1 MIAYEKM
8 KPYYYENKDVSDAV
22 KLPYRMYVPET
33 YDSNKKYK
41 VLFFMHGMGERG
53 SDNEHLKGEDYHRYL
68 CYVLEDEKLREEF
81 ILVAPQCEK
90 SCCWVNY
97 DAMVSYAH
105 GDEVS
110 ENACSDALALVYDF
124 IENKLA
130 KEYSIDGSRIYMTGL
145 SMGGFATWYTLIN
158 KPNLLAAAVPV
169 CGGPEPQKLHQAKHT
184 PIWAFHSL
192 DDDIVP
198 AICLSRTVEIA
209 EKENFA
215 EFHGTMYEHEGHGS
229 WVRAYLERDV
239 FDWMLSKVNPNPQ
252 IK

>member
-8 KPYYYENKDVSDAV
+8 KPYYYENKDVSDTV
-22 KLPYRMYVPET
+22 KLPYRMYVPES
-33 YDSNKKYK
+33 YDPNKKYK

-90 SCCWVNY
+90 SCCWINY

-130 KEYSIDGSRIYMTGL
+130 KEFSIDGSRIYMTGL

-169 CGGPEPQKLHQAKHT
+169 CGGAEYKKLYQAKHT

-192 DDDIVP
+192 DDDVVP
-198 AICLSRTVEIA
+198 AICLTKIVEIA

-215 EFHGTMYEHEGHGS
+215 DFHGTMYEHEGHGS

-239 FDWMLSKVNPNPQ
+239 FDWMISKVNPNPQ

>member
-8 KPYYYENKDVSDAV
+8 KPYYYENKDVSDTV
-22 KLPYRMYVPET
+22 KLPYRMYVPES
-33 YDSNKKYK
+33 YDPNKKYK

-97 DAMVSYAH
+97 DAMVSYAR
-105 GDEVS
+105 GNEVS